1 MSLGEK
7 WKVGQIIE
15 IEDGSIYLIC
25 AVGDGGV
32 TAKTIVETGNWDDGT
47 WKWGFRKLRELN
59 ARVIAEVVLP
69 VEEVT

>member
-25 AVGDGGV
+25 AVGDGTV
-32 TAKTIVETGNWDDGT
+32 TTKTIVETTNWDDRT
-47 WKWGFRKLRELN
+47 WTWDFRHLRELN
-59 ARVIAEVVLP
+59 ARVIAEVP
-69 VEEVT
+69 AEEVT